1 VAIFPFF
8 KKKPFFTADE
18 QLRIVNAIRSC
29 EKQTSGEIRVFV
41 ESKNPLV
48 NPVERAA
55 VIFFKLKME
64 ETDHRNGVL
73 LYLAVKDREV
83 ALFGDEGIYKA
94 TGAAYWD
101 EEVRK
106 MIDQFKQEHL
116 VDGMV
121 QCIKE
126 VGETLKEKFPYI
138 PTEDK
143 NELPDDIVFGK

>member
-1 VAIFPFF
+1 VPIFPLF
-8 KKKPFFTADE
+8 KKKPFFTTDE
-18 QLRIVNAIRSC
+18 QLRIVDAIRAC

-41 ESKNPLV
+41 ESKNPLM
-48 NPVERAA
+48 NPVERAGQ
-55 VIFFKLKME
+55 VFFKLKME

-73 LYLAVKDREV
+73 LYLAVKHKEV

-101 EEVRK
+101 AEVSK
-106 MIDQFKQEHL
+106 MIGLFKQEQL

-121 QCIKE
+121 QCIMQ
-126 VGETLKEKFPYI
+126 VGETLREKFPYI
-138 PTEDK
+138 ATEDK